1 MIWPPGL
8 PIVLVSLLFLGA
20 CTGTQKAAIQ
30 GGIDKIKK
38 GNDTTASTLIQSTC
52 GITIGAFN
60 RLENLN
66 YRRGVDLLCGGDG
79 EDPITLKDLNLILS
93 VKPAE

>member
-1 MIWPPGL
+1 MNIWK
-8 PIVLVSLLFLGA
+8 PIILLLVLGA
-20 CTGTQKAAIQ
+20 CSTAQSTAIQ
-30 GGIDKIKK
+30 VGIDKIKK

-66 YRRGVDLLCGGDG
+66 DRRGVDLLCGGDG

-93 VKPAE
+93 VKPSE